1 LKLVCCFL
9 RIYLQTYLIDENGVN
24 VLIDVESTDYLK
36 EELRKIE
43 AWENEQKDLWFW
55 EKIGRLPFML
65 LDKLTPKFI
74 QDKIGLAID
83 ELGNYI
89 QTGGQYLIKEE
100 NILKKFA
107 PNTPSDE
114 LHIGLLDQVPI
125 SKMDEIAD
133 EIANSRTKIATVQGA
148 TTGIGGLFTLAVDI
162 PVLLGLSLKVLQ
174 EISLCYGYDP
184 KEKSER
190 IFIVKCL
197 QFTSSDIVGKKAILE
212 DLSSFNQGSQNQQM
226 ISQLQGWR
234 EVVTT
239 YRDSFGWK
247 KLFQMIPIAGM
258 IFGAFIN
265 RSSISDVAEAG
276 KMLFRKRRIM
286 ERLHQIE
293 SSEA

>member
-1 LKLVCCFL
+1 MN
-9 RIYLQTYLIDENGVN
+9 Q
-24 VLIDVESTDYLK
+24 VESIDYLK
-36 EELRKIE
+36 DELKKIE
-43 AWENEQKDLWFW
+43 TWEKEQKDLWFW

-107 PNTPSDE
+107 PDLRTDE
-114 LHIGLLDQVPI
+114 LQIGLLEQVPI
-125 SKMDEIAD
+125 SKMDEVAED
-133 EIANSRTKIATVQGA
+133 LRNSRSKMATVQGA
-148 TTGIGGLFTLAVDI
+148 TTGIGGLFTLAIDI

-174 EISLCYGYDP
+174 EISICYGYDP

-212 DLSSFNQGSQNQQM
+212 ELSSFNQGKQNQQM
-226 ISQLQGWR
+226 VSQLQGWR

-265 RSSISDVAEAG
+265 RSSINDVAEAG
-276 KMLFRKRRIM
+276 KMLFRKRRIL
-286 ERLHQIE
+286 ERLNQIE
-293 SSEA
+293 QG

>member
-1 LKLVCCFL
+1 M
-9 RIYLQTYLIDENGVN
+9 N
-24 VLIDVESTDYLK
+24 VLIKVDSEDYLK
-36 EELRKIE
+36 EELKKIE

-107 PNTPSDE
+107 PNTPTDE
-114 LHIGLLDQVPI
+114 IHIELLEQVPI

-212 DLSSFNQGSQNQQM
+212 DLSSFHQGSQNQQM

-276 KMLFRKRRIM
+276 KMLFRKRRII
-286 ERLHQIE
+286 ERLTQTE
-293 SSEA
+293 QVN

>member
-1 LKLVCCFL
+1 MINMELKK
-9 RIYLQTYLIDENGVN
+9 
-24 VLIDVESTDYLK
+24 VESVDYLK
-36 EELRKIE
+36 DELNKIE
-43 AWENEQKDLWFW
+43 AWEKEQKDLWFW

-89 QTGGQYLIKEE
+89 QTGGQYLVKEE

-107 PNTPSDE
+107 PEGSVWTADE
-114 LHIGLLDQVPI
+114 IRAELGEGVPI
-125 SKMDEIAD
+125 SKMDEVAN
-133 EIANSRTKIATVQGA
+133 EIGNSRTKMATIQGA

-212 DLSSFNQGSQNQQM
+212 DLASFHQGNQNNQ
-226 ISQLQGWR
+226 IVSQLQGWR

-247 KLFQMIPIAGM
+247 KLFQMVPIAGI
-258 IFGAFIN
+258 IFGAVIN
-265 RSSISDVAEAG
+265 RSSMSDVAEAG
-276 KMLFRKRRIM
+276 KMLYRKRRIV

-293 SSEA
+293 KAQG

>member
-1 LKLVCCFL
+1 MGLTT
-9 RIYLQTYLIDENGVN
+9 IETA
-24 VLIDVESTDYLK
+24 DYLT
-36 EELRKIE
+36 EELKKIE
-43 AWENEQKDLWFW
+43 DWEKEQKDLWFW

-65 LDKLTPKFI
+65 LDKLTPKVI

-89 QTGGQYLIKEE
+89 QTGGQYLVKEE
-100 NILKKFA
+100 TVLKKFA
-107 PNTPSDE
+107 PNALSQDE
-114 LHIGLLDQVPI
+114 LRLDMLEQIPVN
-125 SKMDEIAD
+125 KMDEIAE
-133 EIANSRTKIATVQGA
+133 EIRTSRTKIATVQGA
-148 TTGIGGLFTLAVDI
+148 TTGIGGLFTLAIDI

-174 EISLCYGYDP
+174 EIAICYGYDP

-197 QFTSSDIVGKKAILE
+197 QFSSSDIVGKKAILE
-212 DLSSFNQGSQNQQM
+212 ELTSLHQGNQNNQM

-265 RSSISDVAEAG
+265 RSSIGDVAEAG
-276 KMLFRKRRIM
+276 KMLYRKRRIL
-286 ERLHQIE
+286 ERLQQSE
-293 SSEA
+293 SVSK

>member
-1 LKLVCCFL
+1 MN
-9 RIYLQTYLIDENGVN
+9 Q
-24 VLIDVESTDYLK
+24 VESIDYLK
-36 EELRKIE
+36 DELKKIE
-43 AWENEQKDLWFW
+43 TWEKEQKDLWFW

-65 LDKLTPKFI
+65 LDKLTPTFI

-107 PNTPSDE
+107 PDLRTDE
-114 LHIGLLDQVPI
+114 LQIGLLEQVPI
-125 SKMDEIAD
+125 SKMDEVAED
-133 EIANSRTKIATVQGA
+133 LRNSRSKMATVQGA
-148 TTGIGGLFTLAVDI
+148 TTGIGGLFTLAIDI

-174 EISLCYGYDP
+174 EISICYGYDP

-212 DLSSFNQGSQNQQM
+212 ELSSFNQGKQNQQM
-226 ISQLQGWR
+226 VSQLQGWR

-265 RSSISDVAEAG
+265 RSSINDVAEAG
-276 KMLFRKRRIM
+276 KMLFRKRRIL
-286 ERLHQIE
+286 ERLNQIE
-293 SSEA
+293 QG

>member
-1 LKLVCCFL
+1 MN
-9 RIYLQTYLIDENGVN
+9 Q
-24 VLIDVESTDYLK
+24 VESIDYLK
-36 EELRKIE
+36 DELKKIE
-43 AWENEQKDLWFW
+43 TWEKEQKDLWFW

-107 PNTPSDE
+107 PDLRTDE
-114 LHIGLLDQVPI
+114 LQIGLLEQVPI
-125 SKMDEIAD
+125 SKMDEVAED
-133 EIANSRTKIATVQGA
+133 LRNSRSKMATVQGA
-148 TTGIGGLFTLAVDI
+148 TTGIGGLFTLAIDI

-174 EISLCYGYDP
+174 EISISYGYDP
-184 KEKSER
+184 KGKSER

-212 DLSSFNQGSQNQQM
+212 ELSSFNQGKQNQQM
-226 ISQLQGWR
+226 VSQLQGWR

-265 RSSISDVAEAG
+265 RSSINDVAEAG
-276 KMLFRKRRIM
+276 KMLFRKRRIL
-286 ERLHQIE
+286 ERLNQIE
-293 SSEA
+293 QG

>member
-1 LKLVCCFL
+1 
-9 RIYLQTYLIDENGVN
+9 LING
-24 VLIDVESTDYLK
+24 ESVDYLK
-36 EELRKIE
+36 EELKKIE

-65 LDKLTPKFI
+65 LDKLTPKFV
-74 QDKIGLAID
+74 QDKIGVAID
-83 ELGNYI
+83 EIGNYI

-107 PNTPSDE
+107 PDSPSDE
-114 LHIGLLDQVPI
+114 LKIELLEQVPI
-125 SKMDEIAD
+125 SKMDEIA
-133 EIANSRTKIATVQGA
+133 EELRSSRTKMATVQGA
-148 TTGIGGLFTLAVDI
+148 TTGIGGLFTLAIDI

-174 EISLCYGYDP
+174 EISICYGYDP

-212 DLSSFNQGSQNQQM
+212 ELSSFRQGGQNQQM

-265 RSSISDVAEAG
+265 RSSINDVAEAG
-276 KMLFRKRRIM
+276 KMLFRKRRIL
-286 ERLHQIE
+286 ERLYEIDQGKPIN
-293 SSEA
+293 SVPK

>member
-1 LKLVCCFL
+1 LN
-9 RIYLQTYLIDENGVN
+9 Q
-24 VLIDVESTDYLK
+24 VESIEYLND
-36 EELRKIE
+36 ELKKIE
-43 AWENEQKDLWFW
+43 VWENEQKDLWFW

-83 ELGNYI
+83 EIGNYI

-107 PNTPSDE
+107 PDSSSDA

-133 EIANSRTKIATVQGA
+133 ELRNSRSKMATVQGA
-148 TTGIGGLFTLAVDI
+148 TTGIGGLFTLAIDI

-174 EISLCYGYDP
+174 EISICYGYNP

-197 QFTSSDIVGKKAILE
+197 QFSSSDIVGKKAILE
-212 DLSSFNQGSQNQQM
+212 ELSSIRQGGQNQQM

-265 RSSISDVAEAG
+265 RSSINDVAEAG
-276 KMLFRKRRIM
+276 KMLFRKRRIL
-286 ERLHQIE
+286 ERLNQINQ
-293 SSEA
+293 A

>member
-1 LKLVCCFL
+1 LN
-9 RIYLQTYLIDENGVN
+9 Q
-24 VLIDVESTDYLK
+24 VESIDYLND
-36 EELRKIE
+36 ELKKIE
-43 AWENEQKDLWFW
+43 AWEKEQKDLWFW

-83 ELGNYI
+83 EIGNYI

-107 PNTPSDE
+107 PDLSSDE
-114 LHIGLLDQVPI
+114 LDIGLLEQVPI

-133 EIANSRTKIATVQGA
+133 ELRSSRTKMATVQGA
-148 TTGIGGLFTLAVDI
+148 TTGIGGLFTLAIDI

-174 EISLCYGYDP
+174 EISICYGYDP

-212 DLSSFNQGSQNQQM
+212 ELSTFRQGGQNPQM

-265 RSSISDVAEAG
+265 RSSINDVTEAG
-276 KMLFRKRRIM
+276 KMLFRKRRIL
-286 ERLHQIE
+286 ERLKQIE
-293 SSEA
+293 KA

>member
-1 LKLVCCFL
+1 MEWNLLNQL
-9 RIYLQTYLIDENGVN
+9 
-24 VLIDVESTDYLK
+24 ESIDYLND
-36 EELRKIE
+36 ELIKIE

-107 PNTPSDE
+107 PESPSDE
-114 LHIGLLDQVPI
+114 LHFGILDQVPI
-125 SKMDEIAD
+125 SKMDEIA
-133 EIANSRTKIATVQGA
+133 EELRSSRTKIATVQGA
-148 TTGIGGLFTLAVDI
+148 TTGIGGIFTLAIDI

-174 EISLCYGYDP
+174 EISICYGYDP

-212 DLSSFNQGSQNQQM
+212 ELSSFQQGGQKQQM

-265 RSSISDVAEAG
+265 RSSINDVAEAG
-276 KMLFRKRRIM
+276 KMLFRKRRIL
-286 ERLHQIE
+286 ERLNQLE
-293 SSEA
+293 QS

>member
-1 LKLVCCFL
+1 
-9 RIYLQTYLIDENGVN
+9 LING
-24 VLIDVESTDYLK
+24 ESVDYLK
-36 EELRKIE
+36 EELKKIE

-65 LDKLTPKFI
+65 LDKLTPKFV
-74 QDKIGLAID
+74 QDKIGVAID
-83 ELGNYI
+83 EIGNYI

-107 PNTPSDE
+107 PDSPSDE
-114 LHIGLLDQVPI
+114 LKIELLEQVPI
-125 SKMDEIAD
+125 SKMDEIA
-133 EIANSRTKIATVQGA
+133 EELRSSRTKMATVQGA
-148 TTGIGGLFTLAVDI
+148 TTGIGGLFTLAIDI

-174 EISLCYGYDP
+174 EISICYGYDP

-212 DLSSFNQGSQNQQM
+212 ELSSFRQGGQNQQM

-265 RSSISDVAEAG
+265 RSSINDVAEAG
-276 KMLFRKRRIM
+276 KMLFRKRRIL
-286 ERLHQIE
+286 ERLYDNDQGKLDQ
-293 SSEA
+293 

>member
-1 LKLVCCFL
+1 MEWTGLK
-9 RIYLQTYLIDENGVN
+9 N
-24 VLIDVESTDYLK
+24 VESADYLHS
-36 EELRKIE
+36 ELKKIE
-43 AWENEQKDLWFW
+43 DWEKKQKDLWFW

-83 ELGNYI
+83 ELGSYI
-89 QTGGQYLIKEE
+89 QTGGQYLVNEE
-100 NILKKFA
+100 SILKKFA
-107 PNTPSDE
+107 PEGALWTVDGIRLD
-114 LHIGLLDQVPI
+114 LHKHVPI
-125 SKMDEIAD
+125 SRMDEVAN
-133 EIANSRTKIATVQGA
+133 EIGNSRTKMATIQGA

-197 QFTSSDIVGKKAILE
+197 QFTSSDIVGKKAILV
-212 DLSSFNQGSQNQQM
+212 DLASFHQGNQSNQ
-226 ISQLQGWR
+226 IVSQLQGWR

-247 KLFQMIPIAGM
+247 KLFQMVPIAGI
-258 IFGAFIN
+258 IFGAIIN
-265 RSSISDVAEAG
+265 RSSMSDVAEAG
-276 KMLFRKRRIM
+276 KMLYRKRRIV

-293 SSEA
+293 SVQG